1 MYARCSASK
10 LDHLVRLNKMLRF
23 GAKELFFGTLGLK
36 FLKTRNKKVLV
47 SVGLQ
52 QIYGRWV
59 INS

>member
-1 MYARCSASK
+1 
-10 LDHLVRLNKMLRF
+10 MLRL
-23 GAKELFFGTLGLK
+23 GGKELFFGTLGLK

-52 QIYGRWV
+52 QISGKWV